1 MTIHLDISAVV
12 HRRAGLTVSLS
23 IKSLCEDFGHPPISI
38 RSPDWC
44 PLGPG
49 AVAALI
55 GASVAW
61 NSSPSRA
68 QIDAG
73 IYR

>member
-1 MTIHLDISAVV
+1 MTIHLDISAAV

-23 IKSLCEDFGHPPISI
+23 IKGLSEDFGSTPISF
-38 RSPDWC
+38 RSPAWC

-61 NSSPSRA
+61 NSSPSPAR
-68 QIDAG
+68 IDAG
-73 IYR
+73 IHR